1 MDIKK
6 TLEIIVLDLLH
17 LMTTFKLKYL
27 ALLEISDLVTAIIL
41 DNHQLPNFDKIRVL
55 CLWRQVKNYN
65 EISTNAHINTKD
77 PSKVYE
83 LQLHYNW

>member
-6 TLEIIVLDLLH
+6 SQEIIVLDLLH

-55 CLWRQVKNYN
+55 CL
-65 EISTNAHINTKD
+65 
-77 PSKVYE
+77 
-83 LQLHYNW
+83 